1 MFLPS
6 ILEGL
11 VAAYGP
17 PRGRGRGA
25 GAGVGGLAAVFAC
38 AAGLAGAA
46 GGGAGSALPR
56 PGELRAACLNVTSD
70 GAQLATLVE
79 EFFGGQPEG
88 ERLQQRFLAFL
99 ERKAALHLTLFEH
112 VLDWVLGAYKFL
124 LPFVLVRLLGVGRGK
139 FPAAAAGAGA
149 GAGAGVAGSL
159 PLSSLSAG
167 GSSSGS
173 PTSVLE
179 QDQGRGGSFGQLALT
194 RRKSER
200 GGGAAASGLW
210 A

>member
-1 MFLPS
+1 M
-6 ILEGL
+6 
-11 VAAYGP
+11 
-17 PRGRGRGA
+17 
-25 GAGVGGLAAVFAC
+25 GGLAAAFAC

-46 GGGAGSALPR
+46 GGSPPPAAGGPPGSALPR

-70 GAQLATLVE
+70 GAQLAALVE

-124 LPFVLVRLLGVGRGK
+124 LPFVLVRLLGVGRGNV
-139 FPAAAAGAGA
+139 PAAGDATVAGA

-179 QDQGRGGSFGQLALT
+179 QDRGRGGSFGQLALT